1 MANLAGKFVGVL
13 FCSRT
18 LAHQLHL
25 KTKSYSEHKALE
37 SFYESIVDLADGFA
51 EQYQGKHE
59 ELLSIPTL
67 SVKDGEEPLKYFKD
81 TVNWIEDNRDKIV
94 PLSESSLQ
102 NTIDEVVAL
111 FYSTIYKLK
120 FLK

>member
-1 MANLAGKFVGVL
+1 MANLAGNFVGVL
-13 FCSRT
+13 FSSRT

-25 KTKSYSEHKALE
+25 KTKSYAEHKALE
-37 SFYESIVDLADGFA
+37 TFYEDIVDLADSFA
-51 EQYQGKHE
+51 EQYQGRHE
-59 ELLSIPTL
+59 ELLTIPNYTI
-67 SVKDGEEPLKYFKD
+67 KNDEEPLKYFKT

-94 PLSESSLQ
+94 PLKETSLQ